1 MTIIAIQ
8 GAAGADDV
16 PGIDRLADQAEL
28 RFAATVDELRQALVG
43 ADIMLGW
50 DFSAGG
56 LDQAWDEAGDL
67 RWVHWA
73 GAGVDAMMFPELAA
87 SDVVLTNS
95 RGVFDLAMAEYV
107 LGFVL
112 NFAKRFPE
120 SQSLQSARTW
130 RHRLTQRVAGAT
142 ALVVGTGSI
151 GREIARLLGAN
162 GMVVSGVARSA
173 RAGDDDFVTIHG
185 SSDLDSALAA
195 AEYVVAVPPLTAATV
210 GMFGAAQFK
219 AMKPTARFI
228 NMGRGQLV
236 DEAALIAAL
245 EAGDIAGAALDV
257 FETEPLPEASP
268 LWALPNVI
276 VSPHMS
282 GDYEGHGEDVVGLF
296 VANFERY
303 KAGQPMANI
312 VDKVLGFAAK

>member
-8 GAAGADDV
+8 GAAGAGDV

-28 RFAATVDELRQALVG
+28 RFAATVDELRHALVG
-43 ADIMLGW
+43 AEIMLGW

-56 LDQAWDEAGDL
+56 LDQAWDAAGDL

-73 GAGVDAMMFPELAA
+73 GAGVDAMMFPELVA

-112 NFAKRFPE
+112 NFAKKFPE
-120 SQSLQSARTW
+120 SQALQGECSW
-130 RHRLTQRVAGAT
+130 RHRLTQRIAGASV
-142 ALVVGTGSI
+142 LVVGTGSI
-151 GREIARLLGAN
+151 GREIARLLG
-162 GMVVSGVARSA
+162 SA
-173 RAGDDDFVTIHG
+173 
-185 SSDLDSALAA
+185 
-195 AEYVVAVPPLTAATV
+195 
-210 GMFGAAQFK
+210 GMFGAAQFA

-245 EAGDIAGAALDV
+245 ELGEIAGAALDV

-282 GDYEGHGEDVVGLF
+282 GDYEEHYGDVVGLF
-296 VANFERY
+296 MANFERY
-303 KAGQPMANI
+303 QAGQPLVNV